1 MKEYISQLVQ
11 QVDDT
16 LANFEIC
23 ECNII
28 NDSLEIVYY
37 LYDILLNLRGK
48 INEYKFNNKEDEIFF
63 FKVQKPELLGRLIY
77 FYKIYLIETQCP
89 TGSNEV
95 VKNYLNQELDSLT

>member
-28 NDSLEIVYY
+28 NDSLEIGKHSVNHVF
-37 LYDILLNLRGK
+37 LSPTSIINFTSKKPSYDDTRRSGRDN
-48 INEYKFNNKEDEIFF
+48 
-63 FKVQKPELLGRLIY
+63 ELLQRAQNDL
-77 FYKIYLIETQCP
+77 
-89 TGSNEV
+89 
-95 VKNYLNQELDSLT
+95 

>member
-37 LYDILLNLRGK
+37 LYDILIWCL
-48 INEYKFNNKEDEIFF
+48 
-63 FKVQKPELLGRLIY
+63 
-77 FYKIYLIETQCP
+77 
-89 TGSNEV
+89 
-95 VKNYLNQELDSLT
+95 KNI